1 MGYDVDVLIQ
11 NIRTLCAK
19 QNISLAQF
27 WSEVFGVQKNFTNF
41 RHYPPKMDDIQKMA
55 NYFHVSPLTLT
66 HTVIDPPM
74 RINGETVVEN
84 FKKLCDEHNLT
95 MRAASQNIFGLRKN
109 FSQWRW
115 TAPPID
121 TVQQIADYFHIPIED
136 LIGQSLETPISRS
149 EPQDKPVQTEEQN
162 GLEAPDLKILFRNAS
177 NLTDDNLKMLND
189 MVSFLLDKQKKQN
202 NDH

>member
-1 MGYDVDVLIQ
+1 MDYDVNVLIQ

-41 RHYPPKMDDIQKMA
+41 RHYPPKMEDVQKMA
-55 NYFHVSPLTLT
+55 NYLHVSPLTLT
-66 HTVIDPPM
+66 HTVIDPPI

-121 TVQQIADYFHIPIED
+121 TIQQIADYFHVPIEE
-136 LIGQSLETPISRS
+136 LIGQPIETPVSYPT
-149 EPQDKPVQTEEQN
+149 PQDKPAQSEKPTESETS
-162 GLEAPDLKILFRNAS
+162 DLKILFRNAHDLS
-177 NLTDDNLKMLND
+177 EDNLKILNE
-189 MVSFLLDKQKKQN
+189 MASFLLNKQKK
-202 NDH
+202 

>member
-1 MGYDVDVLIQ
+1 MDYDVNVLIQ

-41 RHYPPKMDDIQKMA
+41 RHYPPKMEDVQRMA

-115 TAPPID
+115 TAPSID
-121 TVQQIADYFHIPIED
+121 TIQQIADYFHVPIEE
-136 LIGQSLETPISRS
+136 LIGQPV
-149 EPQDKPVQTEEQN
+149 EPPALSSDPQNKPAEPEQQDKSESSN
-162 GLEAPDLKILFRNAS
+162 LKILFRNAPD
-177 NLTDDNLKMLND
+177 LTEDNLNTIND
-189 MVSFLLDKQKKQN
+189 MVSFLLNKQKKQN
-202 NDH
+202 ND